1 MTIASGAG
9 TAGGV
14 RRDDTSGAPA
24 VDERLP
30 ENSEDGA
37 GTGREEKERL
47 DREAGDVADDLA
59 DFA

>member
-9 TAGGV
+9 TAGEV
-14 RRDDTSGAPA
+14 RRDDAPGAQA
-24 VDERLP
+24 VDDRIP
-30 ENSEDGA
+30 EGREDEA